1 MKTYLRI
8 ISYARPFGKY
18 ILSYS
23 VPAILAVIFGL
34 VNFTLLIPLLN
45 VLFGAAEQTTA
56 VKPDF
61 YFNILYFRD
70 LFNYHFS
77 NILTDY
83 GKFGAL
89 QFVCAVLVFSVLA
102 ANLFRY
108 LSQRVMSDMRS
119 ATVYNIR
126 KHLFEKIT
134 ELNLS
139 YFNSQQKGKLISR
152 LTNDVNEIETSVVSS
167 VQVVFREPLMII
179 GYLILLF
186 ILSVKLTIFTLMILP
201 ISGLV
206 ISLLLKKLK
215 KQSAQIQ
222 ELLGSILSIIDESL
236 SGIRIIKAFNAK
248 AFVRKKFDQENSHH
262 RRVLKSMWNKRE
274 LASPVSEFFG
284 VGVVVIILLY
294 GGSLV
299 LDNQSELSASE
310 FITYIIL
317 YSQVLVPAKNISNAV
332 SNIQRGIAS
341 GERIFEIIDEE
352 VKIKS
357 APNALPV
364 KEFNNTITYRN
375 VSFGYEGEAVLK
387 NINLEISKGKT
398 IALVGPSG
406 SGKSTLSDL
415 LPRFYDVSSG
425 EILLDGKD
433 IRTLDLRDLRG
444 LLGIVTQESVLFNDT
459 VFNNIAFGIDK
470 PFQEDV
476 IKAAKIANAHD
487 FISELPEGYQT
498 NIGDRGVKLSGG
510 QRQRINIARAIFKNP
525 PVLILDEAT
534 SALDTESERL
544 VQEALQNLMK
554 DRTSLVIAHRLSTI
568 QHADEIIVLDK
579 GEIAERGT
587 HDLLLLQN
595 GLYRKLS
602 EMQSFA

>member
-8 ISYARPFGKY
+8 ISYARPFGRY

-23 VPAILAVIFGL
+23 IPAVLAVIFGL

-45 VLFGAAEQTTA
+45 VLFGAAENIPA
-56 VKPDF
+56 EKPEF
-61 YFNILYFRD
+61 YFNILYLRD
-70 LFNYHFS
+70 LFNYRFS
-77 NILTDY
+77 QILSEY
-83 GKFGAL
+83 GRIGAL
-89 QFVCAVLVFSVLA
+89 QFVCAVLVISVFA
-102 ANLFRY
+102 ANIFKY

-119 ATVYNIR
+119 STVYNIR

-139 YFNSQQKGKLISR
+139 YFNTQQKGKLISR
-152 LTNDVNEIETSVVSS
+152 LTNDVNEIENSVVSS

-179 GYLILLF
+179 GYLVLLF

-201 ISGLV
+201 ISGVV

-248 AFVRKKFDQENSHH
+248 SFVRMKFDRENSHH

-284 VGVVVIILLY
+284 VGIVVIILLY

-299 LDNQSELSASE
+299 LDNESELSASE

-357 APNALPV
+357 SSNAIAV
-364 KEFNNTITYRN
+364 SDFNHSISYRN
-375 VSFGYEGEAVLK
+375 VCFGYGQETILK
-387 NINLEISKGKT
+387 NINLEIQKGKT

-425 EILLDGKD
+425 DILLDGKD
-433 IRTLDLRDLRG
+433 IKTLKLPDLRS
-444 LLGIVTQESVLFNDT
+444 LLGIVTQESILFNDT
-459 VFNNIAFGIDK
+459 VFNNIAFGYEN
-470 PFQEDV
+470 PSEEDV
-476 IKAAKIANAHD
+476 ITAAKIANAHD
-487 FISELPEGYQT
+487 FIMELPEGYHT

-525 PVLILDEAT
+525 PILILDEAT

-544 VQEALQNLMK
+544 VQDALQNLMR

-579 GEIAERGT
+579 GEIAERGS
-587 HDLLLLQN
+587 HDLLMLQN